1 MCIVVVLSFLGFP
14 GSTGT
19 VGSVCTDRH
28 HTLPTVRAFGTVLYT
43 THCRV
48 PCGPGAADATAHH
61 IKHWLADAAASY
73 SARPVTPLYR
83 SQSTRAYVP
92 RASCWQTTICF
103 RLAGDRLTDDVL

>member
-1 MCIVVVLSFLGFP
+1 MPMWDRAVSSTFGNVYCCCTIFFGFS
-14 GSTGT
+14 GFNGDSG
-19 VGSVCTDRH
+19 VG
-28 HTLPTVRAFGTVLYT
+28 LYRPSPCA
-43 THCRV
+43 THC
-48 PCGPGAADATAHH
+48 AADATAHH

-103 RLAGDRLTDDVL
+103 RLWATAD